1 LKKIILLALIIYA
14 VQQRHEISAWLN
26 PPTSFVASVGSDVVL
41 YSTQSCGYCRKA
53 RELMTEKNIPYAEY
67 DIEKS
72 PVYRARWAE
81 LGGRGVPVLVVN
93 NNVIHGY
100 RPAQILEYASQ

>member
-1 LKKIILLALIIYA
+1 MQTVADLMITNLITLKESDSMAKAKALMA
-14 VQQRHEISAWLN
+14 
-26 PPTSFVASVGSDVVL
+26 
-41 YSTQSCGYCRKA
+41 
-53 RELMTEKNIPYAEY
+53 EKNIPYVEY

-72 PVYRARWAE
+72 PVYRAQWAE

-93 NNVIHGY
+93 DNVIHGY